1 MNNKAS
7 FKLSH
12 LTYAILAGLLS
23 SNVSAASELQAQ
35 ESVEVIEV
43 RGIRASTEKSLNT
56 KRFADGVVD
65 SITAQDIGKLPDV
78 TIADSL
84 QRVPG
89 IQIRRNAGEGATINV
104 RGMPQVTTL
113 LNGEQFLSAGSL
125 TKVQPDFTDIPSS
138 LVGAMNVM
146 KSPTADTLAG
156 GISGTVDLQTR
167 KPFDLAEGFTGAASI
182 EAARGSY
189 SKETDPKAMI
199 FAGYNADSFAVLA
212 TVSKDEVTLANYRLG
227 ATNHGW
233 VGAPQESGNCWY
245 CPQADMNGD
254 GDTND
259 AEYTYVSYGMVNRF
273 TERERTGANISFQAD
288 VSENLELSADVFYT
302 KMDDADRQRGLMA
315 DNAWGGHW
323 QWQDQH
329 DPIDRGDILASGHR
343 LYTAQDITLNAPR
356 VVAHSESHTN
366 ERQSTNYNVELVYK
380 GTGAF
385 SGKAR
390 FITADA
396 SRSHTENVAQGY
408 LTNGLAHGLRR
419 NEGNGPIA
427 VNPNGYGPDTIAMR
441 FNFKGEHAMLL
452 PPATLQGETFGSN
465 LSRYSVTSTYSEN
478 NYDEDASLDIVR
490 LDGEY
495 EFDHAHLNKMT
506 FGVRFG
512 ERDISRD
519 QYVLLA
525 PLNNPVGDGSVNVMW
540 KDQGLAAFDT
550 DGSGGTPSASAGDLT
565 MGYDNL
571 ITFSSL
577 PEGWVQPVSDFGPIS
592 IDSIYFIDP
601 KQLDD
606 PFAFQNKFY
615 PGNMRGT
622 VPGSSYKVT
631 EQTQSVYWRSDFSGE
646 NYRAN
651 IGFQYI
657 KTDLEI
663 VQNIIGDSICTSCP
677 GSVAEDAGDIIT
689 DKSFSDFLPSL
700 NLSVNLSEDVVYRA
714 AWGKTMTKL
723 DLEQIAGGLRIS
735 RTRAGEDLAAREGIS
750 PDLLI
755 ATNATMQGNP
765 DLNPWRA
772 QNTDMAIE
780 WYFSPSAMVSLGIFN
795 IKLDSFIESSIWT
808 QPMADADGVVRRE
821 VSVNGLING
830 QGGTMSGAEFSYQQA
845 FDFLPGVWSGLGA
858 AFNYTYSDSESGR
871 IDLNGDALPLEDN
884 SKESANAVLW
894 YEKSGFQF
902 RLAANYRAKR
912 LAEIS
917 VPYGMSDTAIWTEP
931 TTYIDISASYDVQ
944 DNFTV
949 FMSGSNLTEE
959 YETNYAQWKDNRIS
973 QNIYERRL
981 TFGVRG
987 RW

>member
-1 MNNKAS
+1 MNNKRS
-7 FKLSH
+7 FKLS
-12 LTYAILAGLLS
+12 LISYAILAGVMS
-23 SNVSAASELQAQ
+23 SHALAVDGQSEEEL
-35 ESVEVIEV
+35 EVIEV

-65 SITAQDIGKLPDV
+65 SITAEDIGKLPDA

-84 QRVPG
+84 QRIPG
-89 IQIRRNAGEGATINV
+89 IQIRRSAGEGSTINV

-189 SKETDPKAMI
+189 SKETDPKAMV
-199 FAGYNADSFAVLA
+199 FAGYNADKFAVLA
-212 TVSKDEVTLANYRLG
+212 TLSKDEVTLANYRLG

-233 VGAPQESGNCWY
+233 VGAVPESGECWY
-245 CPQADMNGD
+245 CPQTDMNGD

-273 TERERTGANISFQAD
+273 TERERTGANVSFQAQLSD
-288 VSENLELSADVFYT
+288 TFELNADVFYT

-329 DPIDRGDILASGHR
+329 DPINRGEILASGHS

-366 ERQSTNYNVELVYK
+366 KRKSTNYNIELVYQ
-380 GTGAF
+380 GDGPF
-385 SGKAR
+385 SGKMR

-427 VNPNGYGPDTIAMR
+427 VNPGGYGPNTVPMR
-441 FNFKGEHAMLL
+441 FDFTGKYATLT
-452 PPATLQGETFGSN
+452 PPSSLQGEAFGSN
-465 LSRYSVTSTYSEN
+465 INRYSVTSTYSEN
-478 NYDEDASLDIVR
+478 NYDEDASLDVLR

-495 EFDHAHLNKMT
+495 EFDNDHLNAMR
-506 FGVRFG
+506 FGVRFS

-525 PLNNPVGDGSVNVMW
+525 PFNNPVGEGSVNVMW

-565 MGYDNL
+565 MGHDNL
-571 ITFSSL
+571 ITFASL
-577 PEGWVQPVSDFGPIS
+577 PESWVQSVSDFGPNNIG
-592 IDSIYFIDP
+592 SIYFIDP

-606 PFAFQNKFY
+606 PFAFQNRFY
-615 PGNMRGT
+615 PGNVRGM

-631 EQTQSVYWRSDFSGE
+631 EQTQSLYWRADFSGD

-651 IGFQYI
+651 AGFQYI

-663 VQNIIGDSICTSCP
+663 AQNVIGDSICTNCP
-677 GSVAEDAGDIIT
+677 GTVAEDAGDVIT
-689 DKSFSDFLPSL
+689 DKSFSDFLPSF
-700 NLSVNLSEDVVYRA
+700 NLSVNLSDDVVYRA

-723 DLEQIAGGLRIS
+723 DLQQIAGGLTIS
-735 RTRAGEDLAAREGIS
+735 RTRAGDDLADREGIS

-765 DLNPWRA
+765 ELNPWRA
-772 QNTDMAIE
+772 ENSDMAVE
-780 WYFSPSAMVSLGIFN
+780 WYFSPSAMASIGIFN
-795 IKLDSFIESSIWT
+795 IKLASFIESSTWL
-808 QPMADADGVVRRE
+808 QAMPDGDEVIRRE
-821 VSVNGLING
+821 VTVNGLVNG
-830 QGGTMSGAEFSYQQA
+830 AGGTMSGAEFSYQQA
-845 FDFLPGVWSGLGA
+845 FDFLPGMWSGLGA
-858 AFNYTYSDSESGR
+858 SFNYTYSDSESGR
-871 IDLNGDALPLEDN
+871 TDLDGEALPLEDN

-902 RLAANYRAKR
+902 RLAANYRSKR

-917 VPYGMSDTAIWTEP
+917 VPYGMGDTAIWTEP
-931 TTYIDISASYDVQ
+931 TTYIDISASYDVD

-981 TFGVRG
+981 TFGLRA